1 MRTSVVS
8 KGETFR
14 IRALGLLILLPQLVF
29 GAGAT
34 VSWQANTESDLA
46 GYQIYYGTSRNFY
59 SVILDVGNVTTY
71 NVTGLTAGTTY
82 YFALTA
88 VDQSGNE
95 SEYSAEV
102 AYKVEDTMPPTVASA
117 VCEGGDL
124 VKVVFSEPVEKA
136 SAELASNYSINNGI
150 VVQAASLQSD
160 LKTVHLV
167 TTQHSNRYYIV
178 TINNV
183 KDRATVPNTIAAG
196 TTKEY
201 SWEGGDQTPPTITG
215 VELIRSDYLVVSFS
229 EALDQASAL
238 ALANY
243 AISPSVAIQSISIN
257 NTFKQVTLNTAA
269 HASGTSYTLTVNNV
283 RDASGSANVIAAN
296 SKAVYVCN
304 TGDATPPVPIA
315 ARITTASQLQIEFSE
330 AVETVS
336 AQTLANYTISPS
348 VTISSAV
355 LNTAKTTVT
364 LTTSTHAAGNY
375 TVTVRAIKDL
385 NATPNTLTSASL
397 NYAYTP
403 ADVVAPTL
411 VQAVLSTNTYLKV
424 TFSEAVDP
432 ATAQTVSNYAITPAV
447 AVQSAMLDVT
457 QRNVVLTTAPHAA
470 GSYTLKV
477 SNVRDIAN
485 VPNTIAANSS
495 AAYTYAPGD
504 VEPPSLRSFA
514 LHGANLLELVFSEA
528 LDRTSAETVSNF
540 SISGGVS
547 VTAASLVGTGL
558 NQIYLTTGT
567 HTPGQAYTVTIS
579 GIRDKAAVPNI
590 IPASIQAGYTYQVA
604 DAVAPRLLAAS
615 LQGGN
620 QWLELTFS
628 EPLDPATAQ
637 TASNYTLSNG
647 IQVLQATLNDA
658 GTGVFLKTAAH
669 VPGTSYTVTVKNV
682 KDLATPG
689 NVIGADNQ
697 KSYACVSQDVLPPQL
712 VRAELMGV
720 NLLQLVFN
728 EPLDLTTA
736 AKTAGYTISGG
747 VSVLKAA
754 VDNNQTQVFLT
765 TTPHQRG
772 AYTVTVKGLKDI
784 AATPNTLVQAQTS
797 YTYTP
802 ADTTAPVLIS
812 TSAVNAYTIELLFSE
827 ALDRTSAETVAN
839 YSVSSG
845 VVVKTATLDV
855 AAVKVLL
862 ATSQQIEGSYTVTVN
877 NVFDASG
884 SNRIKGNTVSQYAF
898 ASIDLTKPTITAVSL
913 RGDNMLVVDFSE
925 ALSRETAQAVAN
937 YRINNNVEVKSAY
950 LALNDKEV
958 VLGTSSHST
967 GTYVLTVN
975 GVTDA
980 STQKNPIAQYSQV
993 QYVWNPPDTVPPSL
1007 VSATLHSINLL
1018 ELKFSEKIAAAE
1030 AVKTANYAIS
1040 PPVAVISAVLDN
1052 SQASVWLYTGNHDKG
1067 TYSVTASN
1075 LKDLAFVPNSLGNPK
1090 SAAYQFTPPDTVAPQ
1105 LVNVSLRTPMNL
1117 VVTFDEAVS
1126 RESAETLANYTIEP
1140 PVQITQASLLASLNT
1155 VQLETKTH
1163 ASKTNYVLKVKGI
1176 KDRAPVANTIVKTA
1190 TWSYNYLAADTTPPA
1205 LIDGKLRH
1213 PSLLELVFNEPLE
1226 ASSAENRENY
1236 TIDPS
1241 VEVLSVTLDTSSM
1254 KKVYLNTTTHIPG
1267 VGYGVNVRN
1276 VRDQATVPNT
1286 IKASTWFS
1294 YSLSGSGILADKTP
1308 PALVRVDFVS
1318 TTQIDLV
1325 FSERVE
1331 AASGQNPANYTVS
1344 DSVTV
1349 QSAKL
1354 DSNEVKVHL
1363 VTTAH
1368 RIGKRYQI
1376 TAKNIRDRAASPN
1389 TLTQSAA
1396 VKYLMARGAAVSNP
1410 SRAGTDLA
1418 IFSPGAPGYA
1428 DRSYTIS
1435 QAPAVLTGAAQI
1447 LTLNEDKASTGS
1459 NFLSFELRGGATV
1472 YAAVDR
1478 QLSAAPAWL
1487 AGWKATGE
1495 QIVDSRNTVYALYSM
1510 KSLGGQIV
1518 LGGNGGNADQNMYL
1532 VFVAPTMVNGTLL
1545 SKLNIPSYT
1554 VAQTGVGDSYY
1565 IDRDYTIASMPDSS
1579 SECLWIR
1586 TANDDKTRRDAEF
1599 LTFELSE
1606 PSEISVAYDSR
1617 IASLPKWLVDWEAS
1631 GQQIVDS
1638 RGVRFDLLRR
1648 TFEAGKVVLGGNCG
1662 SSDDNMYF
1670 VLLKSK
1676 GPKGGGPYIEQPG
1689 YFTISRNYPNP
1700 FNPETS
1706 IEYRLHKNGHMKLTV
1721 FNVLG
1726 QRVAVLVDADFRAG
1740 DSGVAK
1746 WTGTD
1751 EAGLPVSSGVY
1762 FYRIEQDRF
1771 AKTGRMLL
1779 VR

>member
-1 MRTSVVS
+1 MRTSVIG

-14 IRALGLLILLPQLVF
+14 IRFLGLLFLLPNLLF
-29 GAGAT
+29 AAGAT
-34 VSWQANTESDLA
+34 VSWQANTETDLA
-46 GYQIYYGTSRNFY
+46 GYQIYYGTSHNFY

-82 YFALTA
+82 YFAVTA

-95 SEYSAEV
+95 SESSTEV
-102 AYKVEDTMPPTVASA
+102 AYKVEDTAPPTVAS
-117 VCEGGDL
+117 VSCTGGDL
-124 VKVVFSEPVEKA
+124 VKVIFSEPVEKT

-150 VVQAASLQSD
+150 VVQRGELQSD

-167 TTQHSNRYYIV
+167 TTQHANRYYIL

-183 KDRATVPNTIAAG
+183 KDRATVPNAIAAG

-201 SWEGGDQTPPTITG
+201 SWEGGDQAPPTITG
-215 VELIRSDYLVVSFS
+215 VELIRSDYLVITFS
-229 EALDQASAL
+229 EALDQTSAL
-238 ALANY
+238 ILANY
-243 AISPSVAIQSISIN
+243 AISPAVSIQGIGIN
-257 NTFKQVTLNTAA
+257 NTFNKVTLNTAA

-283 RDASGSANVIAAN
+283 KDASGSANTIAAN
-296 SKAVYVCN
+296 SKVTYICN
-304 TGDATPPVPIA
+304 TGDATPPVPVA

-330 AVETVS
+330 TVETVS
-336 AQTLANYTISPS
+336 AQTVSNYTISPT
-348 VTISSAV
+348 VTVSGAV

-364 LTTSTHAAGNY
+364 LTTSAHAAGNF
-375 TVTVRAIKDL
+375 TVTVRNIKDL

-403 ADVVAPTL
+403 ADVTSPAL

-432 ATAQTVSNYAITPAV
+432 VTAQTLSNYVISPSV

-457 QRNVVLTTAPHAA
+457 QKNVVLTTAPHAA
-470 GSYTLKV
+470 GSYTLRV
-477 SNVRDIAN
+477 SNVRDIAT
-485 VPNTIAANSS
+485 VPNTIAANSAS
-495 AAYTYAPGD
+495 AYTYAPGD
-504 VEPPSLRSFA
+504 VEPPALRNVI
-514 LHGANLLELVFSEA
+514 LHGANMLELVFSEP
-528 LDRTSAETVSNF
+528 LDRTSAETASNYTV
-540 SISGGVS
+540 SGGVS

-558 NQIYLTTGT
+558 NQVYLTTGT
-567 HTPGQAYTVTIS
+567 HTPGQTYTVTIA
-579 GIRDKAAVPNI
+579 GIRDKATVPNI

-637 TASNYTLSNG
+637 AVSNYTLSNG
-647 IQVLQATLNDA
+647 IQVIQATLNDA

-669 VPGTSYTVTVKNV
+669 VPGTAYTVTVKNV
-682 KDLATPG
+682 KDLASPG
-689 NVIGADNQ
+689 NVIGSDNQ
-697 KSYACVSQDVLPPQL
+697 KSYTCVSQDVLPPQL

-720 NLLQLVFN
+720 NVLELVFN
-728 EPLDLTTA
+728 EPLNLTSAATA
-736 AKTAGYTISGG
+736 ANYTVSGG
-747 VSVLKAA
+747 ISVIKAA

-772 AYTVTVKGLKDI
+772 SYTVTVKGLKDI
-784 AATPNTLVQAQTS
+784 AATPNTLVQAQTT

-802 ADTTAPVLIS
+802 ADTTAPVLLSS
-812 TSAVNAYTIELLFSE
+812 TAVNAYTIELLFSE
-827 ALDRTSAETVAN
+827 ALDRTSAEMAAN

-862 ATSQQIEGSYTVTVN
+862 ATSQQLEGSYTVTIN

-884 SNRIKGNTVSQYAF
+884 SNRIRGNTASQYAF

-925 ALSRETAQAVAN
+925 ALSQESAQAIAN
-937 YRINNNVEVKSAY
+937 YRINNSVEVKSAY
-950 LALNDKEV
+950 LTLNNKEV
-958 VLGTSSHST
+958 VLGTSAHSAGSYT
-967 GTYVLTVN
+967 LTVN

-980 STQKNPIAQYSQV
+980 SSQRNAIVQYSQA
-993 QYVWNPPDTVPPSL
+993 QYVWNPPDTIRPTLLSV
-1007 VSATLHSINLL
+1007 TLHSINLL
-1018 ELKFSEKIAAAE
+1018 ELKFSEKIGATE
-1030 AVKTANYAIS
+1030 ATKAVNYAIS
-1040 PPVAVISAVLDN
+1040 PQVPVISAVLDN

-1067 TYSVTASN
+1067 TYSVTVSN
-1075 LKDLAFVPNSLGNPK
+1075 VKDLAFTPNGIGNPK
-1090 SAAYQFTPPDTVAPQ
+1090 TAMYQYTPPDTVPPL
-1105 LVNVSLRTPMNL
+1105 LVNVNLRTPMNL

-1155 VQLETKTH
+1155 VQLETKAH
-1163 ASKTNYVLKVKGI
+1163 ASRTNYVLKVKGI
-1176 KDRAPVANTIVKTA
+1176 KDRAPVVNTIVKTA
-1190 TWSYNYLAADTTPPA
+1190 TWSYNYLSADTTPPA

-1213 PSLLELVFNEPLE
+1213 PSLLELVFNEPIE

-1241 VEVLSVTLDTSSM
+1241 VEVLSVTLDTSTM

-1286 IKASTWFS
+1286 ISASTWFS
-1294 YSLSGSGILADKTP
+1294 YSLASGLLADKTP

-1318 TTQIDLV
+1318 TTQIDLI
-1325 FSERVE
+1325 FSERVDV
-1331 AASGQNPANYTVS
+1331 ASAQNPANYIVT

-1349 QSAKL
+1349 QSARV

-1368 RIGKRYQI
+1368 RIGKRYQV
-1376 TAKNIRDRAASPN
+1376 TAKNIRDRATTPNVLAQSP
-1389 TLTQSAA
+1389 A
-1396 VKYLMARGAAVSNP
+1396 VKYIMARGAAVSNP

-1418 IFSPGAPGYA
+1418 IFNHGGAGYA
-1428 DRSYTIS
+1428 DRSYAVS
-1435 QAPAVLTGAAQI
+1435 QAPDYLNGAAQI

-1472 YAAVDR
+1472 YAAVDK
-1478 QLSAAPAWL
+1478 QLAAAPAWL

-1495 QIVDSRNTVYALYSM
+1495 QVVDSRNTVYALYSM

-1518 LGGNGGNADQNMYL
+1518 LGGNGGTADQNMYL
-1532 VFVAPTMVNGTLL
+1532 VFVVPSMVNGTLL
-1545 SKLNIPSYT
+1545 SKLNIPSYS
-1554 VAQTGVGDSYY
+1554 VAQTGVGDAYY
-1565 IDRDYTIASMPDSS
+1565 IDRDYTITAIPDSAA
-1579 SECLWIR
+1579 ECLWIR
-1586 TANDDKTRRDAEF
+1586 TANDDKTKRDSEF

-1631 GQQIVDS
+1631 GEQIVDS
-1638 RGVRFDLLRR
+1638 RGVRFELLKK
-1648 TFEAGKVVLGGNCG
+1648 TYEAGEVVLGGNCG

-1670 VLLKSK
+1670 VLLKSR
-1676 GPKGGGPYIEQPG
+1676 GPKGSGPYMEQPG

-1706 IEYRLHKNGHMKLTV
+1706 ITYRLHKNGRMKLTV
-1721 FNVLG
+1721 FNILG
-1726 QRVAVLVDADFRAG
+1726 QRVAVLVDADFKAG
-1740 DSGVAK
+1740 DSGVAR
-1746 WTGTD
+1746 WNGSD
-1751 EAGLPVSSGVY
+1751 EAGRPVSSGVY